1 MYNECM
7 FWHPK
12 HVINIYDI
20 KAVFKCTI
28 TLEAVI
34 IEKQRGSRCNNRMHI
49 KFKLYCKGG
58 DDMGYNIS
66 IGNQGFDDIRGNQ
79 CFYIDK
85 TAFIKEWWDAKDV
98 VTLITRPR
106 RFGKTLN
113 MSMLNCFFSNRYA
126 GRGELF
132 EGLSIWDDENY
143 RKLQGTY
150 PVIFISFADVK
161 QADCGEAIWKIKKI
175 ITNIYQQYAW
185 LGSWEGLT
193 FTEREQ
199 FAGVHPDMENMIAQ
213 SAVQDLC
220 NYLNRYYEKKVI
232 ILLDEYDTPMQE
244 AYVHGY
250 WDEFTAFIRSMFNS
264 MFKTNPY
271 LERAIMTGITR
282 VSKESIFS
290 DLNNLNI
297 VTTTSDEYCTCFG
310 FTEKEVYD
318 SLDKFGLSDKKTDVK
333 RWYDG
338 FVFGS
343 HRDIY
348 NPWSITSYL
357 DKRKLAPYWA
367 STSSNVLVSR
377 LIQTAPSDI
386 KQMMEDLISGREI
399 VVNFDEQIVF
409 NQLDTDESAIWSLLV
424 ASGYLKP
431 DNVEYKGELL
441 EPWYHLSITNLETR
455 SMFSNM
461 FKGWFKGT
469 ASNYNA
475 FVSALVKGDVDAMNE
490 YMNDV
495 ALTTISSFDVGTH
508 RSGKAHPERFYHGFV
523 LGLMVEQSEN
533 YEIRSNRES
542 GFGRYDIMMI
552 PKKNNLPA
560 IVIEFKVYNPR
571 REQTLEDTVHV
582 ALKQI
587 EEKSYD
593 TELIARGI
601 EKDRIRHYGFAFEG
615 KRVLIGE

>member
-1 MYNECM
+1 M
-7 FWHPK
+7 
-12 HVINIYDI
+12 
-20 KAVFKCTI
+20 
-28 TLEAVI
+28 
-34 IEKQRGSRCNNRMHI
+34 GCNT
-49 KFKLYCKGG
+49 
-58 DDMGYNIS
+58 IS
-66 IGNQGFDDIRGNQ
+66 IGNQMFDDIRENNN
-79 CFYIDK
+79 FYIDK

-126 GRGELF
+126 GRSDLF
-132 EGLSIWDDENY
+132 EGLSVWEDEKY

-150 PVIFISFADVK
+150 PVIFLSFADVK
-161 QADCGEAIWKIKKI
+161 ADNIQDARTQVKMKVTELFNENKFLLDSGILVENEAEIFKRVSMYMDDVLC
-175 ITNIYQQYAW
+175 T
-185 LGSWEGLT
+185 
-193 FTEREQ
+193 
-199 FAGVHPDMENMIAQ
+199 
-213 SAVQDLC
+213 SAVNMMCRFMQK
-220 NYLNRYYEKKVI
+220 YYKKKVI

-250 WDEFTAFIRSMFNS
+250 WDEFTLFMRSFFNAT
-264 MFKTNPY
+264 FKTNPY
-271 LERAIMTGITR
+271 LERAVMTGITR

-290 DLNNLNI
+290 DLNNLNV

-310 FTEKEVYD
+310 FTEDEVYG
-318 SLDKFGLSDKKTDVK
+318 SLDKFGLSDKKSEVK
-333 RWYDG
+333 KWYDG

-367 STSSNVLVSR
+367 STSSNGLVSR
-377 LIQTAPSDI
+377 LIQTAHTDI
-386 KQMMEDLISGREI
+386 KQLMEDLISGREI

-424 ASGYLKP
+424 AGGYLKP
-431 DNVEYKGELL
+431 DNVEYRGELL

-461 FKGWFKGT
+461 FKGWFRGS

-475 FVSALVKGDVDAMNE
+475 FVSALLKGSVREMNVYMNE
-490 YMNDV
+490 V
-495 ALTTISSFDVGTH
+495 ALSTFSSFDAGTQPSE
-508 RSGKAHPERFYHGFV
+508 RSQPERFYHGFV
-523 LGLMVEQSEN
+523 LGLLVELRDI
-533 YEIRSNRES
+533 YEVKSNRES
-542 GFGRYDIMMI
+542 GFGRYDVMLI
-552 PKKNNLPA
+552 PKKDDRRYNAVVL
-560 IVIEFKVYNPR
+560 EFKVFDSYD
-571 REQTLEDTVHV
+571 ESTIEDTVKS

-593 TELIARGI
+593 TELMAQGI